1 MSHLKRTF
9 TKSSGCCVSHMDY
22 KPGVST
28 TQMMSLSRES
38 RSHSINKSYIPMRA
52 VNGNKSWVRIVDGNK
67 PYCCCFNGTC
77 ILLGVYSSEG
87 TDKLKLVPDGQSNVI
102 ILKYILSHYQ
112 RILEAV
118 YKTPIG
124 QPLQLDPLEYLPP
137 PKERSLQ
144 FRIRK
149 HYRR

>member
-52 VNGNKSWVRIVDGNK
+52 VNGNKSWIRIVRGK
-67 PYCCCFNGTC
+67 KT
-77 ILLGVYSSEG
+77 LLLLFRWNLYFIGVYSSEG
-87 TDKLKLVPDGQSNVI
+87 KTEYLMLVLDGKSNVI
-102 ILKYILSHYQ
+102 IL
-112 RILEAV
+112 R
-118 YKTPIG
+118 
-124 QPLQLDPLEYLPP
+124 
-137 PKERSLQ
+137 
-144 FRIRK
+144 
-149 HYRR
+149 YRRENVVIFVFVRRVYWSAGQFSLPWKVLLVTKPKSMGSLWY